1 MISTPAQQT
10 FSITKYITKAVLFCA
25 VFTGLF
31 VVFSFA
37 KNFVANNF
45 ERLAHGIIG
54 TLPGFL
60 ATYLFLKFDKQKFSS
75 IGLTFEP
82 YTIAR
87 FFCGVAAGVLLMGL
101 LAINVVYFTHATIA
115 VSPSSDFFRF
125 LLMTSPLVPLAFMEQ
140 LGFRAY
146 PLEKKR

>member
-1 MISTPAQQT
+1 MPELKTNYLSYLFSPFSAGKPYTGRVCKSASLGLISTPAQQT
-10 FSITKYITKAVLFCA
+10 FSITKYITKAVLFCD

-101 LAINVVYFTHATIA
+101 LLTTRIF
-115 VSPSSDFFRF
+115 
-125 LLMTSPLVPLAFMEQ
+125 
-140 LGFRAY
+140 
-146 PLEKKR
+146 